1 MIVTIRMAIKMRF
14 FACTFRKTQ
23 KMMTLIELRN
33 SYAIEW
39 VEIVFEEGKRRRK
52 SRRKKRIIIGTDI
65 MKVMIVALMMIMI
78 SLIYLMITF

>member
-39 VEIVFEEGKRRRK
+39 IEIVLEEGKEK
-52 SRRKKRIIIGTDI
+52 EEE
-65 MKVMIVALMMIMI
+65 
-78 SLIYLMITF
+78 